1 MRVVQGRPLGDLT
14 DTLNRPQVVETE
26 AVNASPEAAVVVEPA
41 DAGPEGAIVVVVE
54 PADAGPGEVVHI
66 NVDCEEAYETKA
78 PVEVVERTSYLR
90 ELFGESQGSELRTLS
105 AKVERLLE
113 NQQAVFSVLA
123 RVLGELADIKAQ
135 GSRVGCTCSKGREQ
149 GGDVRLGGDVHVN
162 SSLGWVEGE
171 VNLGWVQEGGRE
183 PLDSPSTEIA
193 SQFQS
198 TLDDSILSPQPDGG
212 GMGGIFFWRKQ

>member
-41 DAGPEGAIVVVVE
+41 DAGPEEAEVVNDGPEGAVVVVVE
-54 PADAGPGEVVHI
+54 PADAGPEEAEVVDAAPGEVVQI

-123 RVLGELADIKAQ
+123 KVLGELADIKAQ
-135 GSRVGCTCSKGREQ
+135 GSRVGCTCSKGRE
-149 GGDVRLGGDVHVN
+149 
-162 SSLGWVEGE
+162 
-171 VNLGWVQEGGRE
+171 
-183 PLDSPSTEIA
+183 
-193 SQFQS
+193 
-198 TLDDSILSPQPDGG
+198 
-212 GMGGIFFWRKQ
+212 